1 MRSITKIFTI
11 IAIIA
16 ISGILVGSIT
26 TNQNVFADKDD
37 NKGKAKG
44 CENANDAS
52 KVREKNPNCEDL
64 PTLCELVFD
73 QFGFL
78 PSDGLVLFLDFFK
91 PLDTTLPINLL
102 DQSEIQISSTEFNI
116 IDSDDD
122 GLISFNELR
131 IYYNANCL

>member
-1 MRSITKIFTI
+1 MRSITNIFTI

-16 ISGILVGSIT
+16 ISGILVGSII

-37 NKGKAKG
+37 NEGKAEG
-44 CENANDAS
+44 CEKANDNS

-78 PSDGLVLFLDFFK
+78 PADELLLFLDFFR

-116 IDSDDD
+116 IDLDDD
-122 GLISFNELR
+122 GLISFNEFR
-131 IYYNANCL
+131 IYYFANCL